1 MAAKL
6 LIGGVIIIT
15 LTFLFWTAFQQESYM
30 DRHSRTSSGPYTKFS
45 DYENDRLG
53 LNGEKGRKRAA
64 KYKDDMESVR
74 RHQQDALLRQQDALL
89 RQQDA
94 LIESAL
100 QSYEMNP
107 SQENLRRLDRAV
119 KNRFPQWDGASY
131 YRLRKALEDG
141 IVE

>member
-1 MAAKL
+1 MTAKL
-6 LIGGVIIIT
+6 LIGGAIIIT
-15 LTFLFWTAFQQESYM
+15 LTILFWTAFQQESYM

-64 KYKDDMESVR
+64 KYKDDMESNR
-74 RHQQDALLRQQDALL
+74 RHQQDALL

-100 QSYEMNP
+100 QSYEMSP

-119 KNRFPQWDGASY
+119 KNRLPQWDGASY
-131 YRLRKALEDG
+131 YRLRKALEDD
-141 IVE
+141 IVK

>member
-1 MAAKL
+1 MTAKL
-6 LIGGVIIIT
+6 LIGGAIIIT
-15 LTFLFWTAFQQESYM
+15 LTILFWTAFQQESYM
-30 DRHSRTSSGPYTKFS
+30 DRNSRTSSGPYTKFS

-64 KYKDDMESVR
+64 KYKDDMESNR
-74 RHQQDALLRQQDALL
+74 RHQQDALRH
-89 RQQDA
+89 QQDA

-119 KNRFPQWDGASY
+119 KNRLPQWDGASY
-131 YRLRKALEDG
+131 YRLRKALEDD
-141 IVE
+141 IVK